1 MSTEPYT
8 PTKSDVRTYFRLGY
22 ESRGRSADLAGPAF
36 DRFVA
41 KLEADALRR
50 FVESAQDLLD
60 SSGDTRWKARA
71 LAYADEVEQVSNRP
85 YGEGEQVNHGYSS

>member
-1 MSTEPYT
+1 MNTEPYT

-22 ESRGRSADLAGPAF
+22 EVRGGSADLAGPAF

-41 KLEADALRR
+41 KLEADALRS

-71 LAYADEVEQVSNRP
+71 LEYAARIEEDI
-85 YGEGEQVNHGYSS
+85 